1 MCNTDWELEI
11 RKRYTSAL
19 YAETHEFPT
28 ATTISYRLLPICYEF
43 GLPQG
48 HTSDCPDYLN
58 IATETYIKEALS
70 NLLGKVSSNGPGYVR
85 TGEFKK
91 KLAREERLVERGEL
105 ARGIAGEL
113 PVEAEERRKRKLLCM
128 EDLRLALS
136 LGDSYL
142 GQTPLIAGA
151 IMNNRFLDAPGIEEI
166 YNRDSVMN
174 NNNHGA
180 SRKLGSSLVNG
191 TSLTNGIN
199 GLGNQGKHDLD
210 GETWTV
216 DLGDPMQIDDEVG
229 MHWQGGSVQDMQEMD
244 EALDDILN
252 LGDL

>member
-1 MCNTDWELEI
+1 MLLDWDLEI

-19 YAETHEFPT
+19 YVETHEFPT
-28 ATTISYRLLPICYEF
+28 ATTIGYRLLPICYEF

-48 HTSDCPDYLN
+48 HTGDCPDYLN
-58 IATETYIKEALS
+58 IATETYIKEALT

-105 ARGIAGEL
+105 VRGSGGEL
-113 PVEAEERRKRKLLCM
+113 PVETEERRKRKQLCM
-128 EDLRLALS
+128 EDLRLALE

-142 GQTPLIAGA
+142 GQTPLIAGS
-151 IMNNRFLDAPGIEEI
+151 IMNSRFLDTQGIEEI
-166 YNRDSVMN
+166 YD
-174 NNNHGA
+174 A
-180 SRKLGSSLVNG
+180 PAKPIA
-191 TSLTNGIN
+191 NGIN
-199 GLGNQGKHDLD
+199 GVGAKATKLQLN

-216 DLGDPMQIDDEVG
+216 DFGDAMHVDDEVN
-229 MHWQGGSVQDMQEMD
+229 MNWQGGGVQDVQELD
-244 EALDDILN
+244 DALDDILN